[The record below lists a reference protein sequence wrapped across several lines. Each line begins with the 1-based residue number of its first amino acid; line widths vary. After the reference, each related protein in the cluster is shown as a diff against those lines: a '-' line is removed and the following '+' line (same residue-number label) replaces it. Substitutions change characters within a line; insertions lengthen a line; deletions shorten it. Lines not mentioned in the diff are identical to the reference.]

1 MKERPAFLRHE
12 EVYHAAHQVK
22 PLCCAPLSLT
32 WLRLRGLKKACLM
45 ERQKNGGFAF
55 LLKACA

>member
-1 MKERPAFLRHE
+1 MKERPAFLRPE